1 MFVIINSDVVQVFN
15 LEMAAFSRREK
26 ETQRASQLPAVTTTS
41 PATTTSTS
49 TTTTTAA
56 AVSVTTAT
64 TTTTAAAAAA
74 DDDEDEAA
82 LQSAVSE
89 TVSSLLHSVVQGSLY
104 FLSLPDTV

>member
-49 TTTTTAA
+49 TTTATAA

-64 TTTTAAAAAA
+64 TTTTAAAAA

-89 TVSSLLHSVVQGSLY
+89 TVSSLLHSVVQGLLY
-104 FLSLPDTV
+104 FLALPDTV